1 MRLSLIMWLAPALVA
16 AMVAC
21 SSGKAAPAKDTGEQ
35 LHFGQGGGFTGA
47 LTYYILLDDG
57 RIFSRTGDS
66 TDTYLTTLDKPLTRQ
81 LFSHYRLVGLDK
93 QQFNE
98 PGNMYRFL
106 ELHVDG
112 TRVNRMMWGAEGFT
126 PPSGLAEYHLLLMK
140 STKPRS

>member
-1 MRLSLIMWLAPALVA
+1 MRLFLITWLAAAIVA
-16 AMVAC
+16 TMVAC
-21 SSGKAAPAKDTGEQ
+21 SSGKAVPAQDKGEQ

-47 LTYYILLDDG
+47 VTYFVLRDDG
-57 RIFSRTGDS
+57 RIFSRDS
-66 TDTYLTTLDKPLTRQ
+66 EGTDAYLTTLARPLTRQ
-81 LFSHYRLVGLDK
+81 LFSHYRQVGLDK

-98 PGNMYRFL
+98 PGNLYRFL

-112 TRVNRMMWGAEGFT
+112 TRVNQMTWGAEGFT

>member
-1 MRLSLIMWLAPALVA
+1 MAHSLITWLAPAILA
-16 AMVAC
+16 TLVAC
-21 SSGKAAPAKDTGEQ
+21 SSGKALPAQDKGEQ

-57 RIFSRTGDS
+57 RIFSRGADS
-66 TDTYLTTLDKPLTRQ
+66 TDTYLTTLERPLTRQ
-81 LFSHYRLVGLDK
+81 LFAHYRQVGLDK

-98 PGNMYRFL
+98 PGNLYRFL

-112 TRVNRMMWGAEGFT
+112 ARVNRMTWGAEDFT

-140 STKPRS
+140 STKPKS